1 MCPTGAFTHT
11 AGAPDADRR
20 LDTVVADHVPACSRS
35 YASLLIQ
42 TGRITVGGELKKPS
56 YRVKPGEIIQG
67 VFPLREAPA
76 CNPEPIPLD
85 ILFEDRHIIVINKP
99 AGMVVHPAP
108 GNYSGT
114 LVHGLLHHC
123 PSLGGVGAEMRPG
136 IVHRLDKDTSGVI
149 LVAKQRSVLEQIS
162 RQFKA
167 RKIKK
172 QYTALVY
179 GRMAADAGEIALPV
193 GRHPVHRKKMSV
205 NSPKGRSAKTLWHVE
220 KRFQH
225 ATLLDVDLKTGRTHQ
240 IRVHCAAIHHPLVGD
255 TVYAAGRS
263 TAKSTAHAE
272 AEILTLLKSAPR
284 QMLHAR
290 RLELVHPVTLRNMS
304 FTAPLAEDMRTFID
318 RLSQKDPVLAP
329 VPVS

>member
-1 MCPTGAFTHT
+1 
-11 AGAPDADRR
+11 
-20 LDTVVADHVPACSRS
+20 
-35 YASLLIQ
+35 
-42 TGRITVGGELKKPS
+42 
-56 YRVKPGEIIQG
+56 
-67 VFPLREAPA
+67 
-76 CNPEPIPLD
+76 
-85 ILFEDRHIIVINKP
+85 
-99 AGMVVHPAP
+99 MVVHPAP

-172 QYTALVY
+172 QYTAMVY
-179 GRMAADAGEIALPV
+179 GCMAADAGEIALPV

-205 NSPKGRSAKTLWHVE
+205 NSPKGRPAKTLWRVK

-255 TVYAAGRS
+255 TVYAAGGS
-263 TAKSTAHAE
+263 TAKSTGRAE
-272 AEILTLLKSAPR
+272 AEILSTLKSAPR

-290 RLELVHPVTLRNMS
+290 RLELIHPVSLRALD
-304 FTAPLAEDMRTFID
+304 FAAPLPKDMRTLID
-318 RLSQKDPVLAP
+318 TLSEKDPVLEP
-329 VPVS
+329 VP